1 MQAYSARKTLSVRVE
16 MIRQIRRRRTAVA
29 FGIVIALPVVVMLA
43 VQFGPSASGRGG
55 LADGD
60 FDVFGLM
67 GLAIGTSLPLL
78 AIFERAK
85 VKTVLAGTLSLSR
98 SKIQRHHVVG
108 GAIFGIGW
116 AVSGTCPAPALVMLA
131 SGAGLAAVTI
141 AGLFVGLGLRDA
153 QTSRATGGSITQG
166 DGEHRASVGVGS

>member
-1 MQAYSARKTLSVRVE
+1 MKNSMKFNVIGLLFGAGFGFVLAAANLHEYATIHNMLSLE
-16 MIRQIRRRRTAVA
+16 E
-29 FGIVIALPVVVMLA
+29 
-43 VQFGPSASGRGG
+43 
-55 LADGD
+55 

-78 AIFERAK
+78 AIMERAK

-98 SKIQRHHVVG
+98 SKVQRHHVVG

-153 QTSRATGGSITQG
+153 QTSRATGGLVTQG
-166 DGEHRASVGVGS
+166 DGEHRTTVGVGN